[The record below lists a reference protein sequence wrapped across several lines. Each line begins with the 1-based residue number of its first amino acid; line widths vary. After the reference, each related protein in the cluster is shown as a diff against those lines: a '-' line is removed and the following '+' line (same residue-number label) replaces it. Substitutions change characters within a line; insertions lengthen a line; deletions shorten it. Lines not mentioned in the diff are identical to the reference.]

1 MGDREGVEGNIQMI
15 DSIESGVPA
24 GFAAGATMI
33 DGPRREVLRLAA
45 AALDLAEQR
54 GLPLERCAALTA
66 MGRAYRAIGAPGAA
80 ESMLRQA
87 VGLARCGG
95 AGDLEVEVL
104 CELCEAACLHA
115 IERSA
120 AAENDGD
127 AVEQA
132 YAARERA
139 RDTAY
144 EVAALARR
152 TADPHWE
159 ASALLRASDVLNRCG
174 DHEDAAQLQQRA
186 LALMPS
192 RPVG

>member
-1 MGDREGVEGNIQMI
+1 LEIINP
-15 DSIESGVPA
+15 IESGAPV
-24 GFAAGATMI
+24 GFGAGATMVE
-33 DGPRREVLRLAA
+33 GPRREVLRLAA

-87 VGLARCGG
+87 VGMARCAG
-95 AGDLEVEVL
+95 ARDLEVEVW

-115 IERSA
+115 IERGTA
-120 AAENDGD
+120 AADDGD

-139 RDTAY
+139 RDAAY
-144 EVAALARR
+144 EVAALAGR
-152 TADPHWE
+152 TADPRWE

-174 DHEDAAQLQQRA
+174 DHDDAAQLQQRA
-186 LALMPS
+186 LALMPTRS
-192 RPVG
+192 AN